1 MRDLNT
7 VQKIAEALEET
18 EPGPLR
24 TIERVIKVLY
34 EERAEA
40 ILEQTQQIEK
50 EGGVL
55 MDDGSQRRTI
65 GGVFFKL
72 FKSQTTP
79 KERWTIFGPIR
90 SAAPKTKPQPLTW
103 EECAALVNDVLK
115 STKGEAT
122 SLKATIIGRPGRVI
136 EKCDLVITSLQSSK
150 IPSLPKEL
158 PPPPSEPTTYVVYI
172 ARKQWNKV
180 KNSLNQH
187 PDDKLIIEGYPVF
200 DKRIGQTGTIAIYA
214 QSTTTKLL
222 EQARRE
228 LQKAAPH
235 R

>member
-1 MRDLNT
+1 M
-7 VQKIAEALEET
+7 VQKIAEALGET

-24 TIERVIKVLY
+24 TIERVIKVLG

-50 EGGVL
+50 EGGML
-55 MDDGSQRRTI
+55 MDDGSQRRTS
-65 GGVFFKL
+65 GGVYFKL
-72 FKSQTTP
+72 VKSQTTP
-79 KERWTIFGPIR
+79 RERWTIFGPIR
-90 SAAPKTKPQPLTW
+90 ATAPIAKSQPMTW
-103 EECAALVNDVLK
+103 EECLVLVNQVLK
-115 STKGEAT
+115 SPQGEAT
-122 SLKATIIGRPGRVI
+122 TVKATVIGRPDRII
-136 EKCDLVITSLQSSK
+136 EKGDLVITSLQSGK

-158 PPPPSEPTTYVVYI
+158 PPPPGEPTTYVVYI

-200 DKRIGQTGTIAIYA
+200 DKRIGQTGTMTIYA

-228 LQKAAPH
+228 QQKAAPH